1 MNPGLLAGA
10 CLCALLSS
18 FAAEAGTTKTRPL
31 IGGHGDNVEA
41 FVSQHDDNA
50 DGRLTW
56 AEFDAFRR
64 NRFDVTDSNGD
75 GTVDV
80 EEYVQEFDDRLHRAL
95 EAGRDEHI
103 EAARRRFAAID
114 ADKDG
119 KVSRAEFDASGERVF
134 ARGDKALTAAGADA
148 GSDRRQRTGR
158 SGKD

>member
-80 EEYVQEFDDRLHRAL
+80 EEYVQQFDDRLHRAL
-95 EAGRDEHI
+95 EAGRAEQDRKGGVSGQSVTVRVDLGG
-103 EAARRRFAAID
+103 RRSHT
-114 ADKDG
+114 K
-119 KVSRAEFDASGERVF
+119 K
-134 ARGDKALTAAGADA
+134 K
-148 GSDRRQRTGR
+148 
-158 SGKD
+158 K

>member
-1 MNPGLLAGA
+1 MKRRPPRSTRTDTL
-10 CLCALLSS
+10 
-18 FAAEAGTTKTRPL
+18 FPYTTL
-31 IGGHGDNVEA
+31 
-41 FVSQHDDNA
+41 
-50 DGRLTW
+50 
-56 AEFDAFRR
+56 FRS
-64 NRFDVTDSNGD
+64 RFDVTDSNGD

-134 ARGDKALTAAGADA
+134 ARGNKALTAAGEDA

-158 SGKD
+158 SGNRLSKIGRAHV

>member
-41 FVSQHDDNA
+41 FVSQHDDND

-80 EEYVQEFDDRLHRAL
+80 EENVQELEDRRHRAL

-103 EAARRRFAAID
+103 ETARSSFAAIKPDKEGHVPGAKID
-114 ADKDG
+114 APG
-119 KVSRAEFDASGERVF
+119 VRAFDDRGREER
-134 ARGDKALTAAGADA
+134 
-148 GSDRRQRTGR
+148 
-158 SGKD
+158 